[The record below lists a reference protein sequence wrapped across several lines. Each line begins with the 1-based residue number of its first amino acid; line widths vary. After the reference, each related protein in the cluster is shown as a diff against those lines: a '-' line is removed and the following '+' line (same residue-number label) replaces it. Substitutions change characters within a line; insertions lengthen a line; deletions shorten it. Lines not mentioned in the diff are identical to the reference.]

1 MGTYILADN
10 QDVTKAGIQAL
21 LQETLLVDR
30 IVEASNRKELQERLH
45 LFPSATVILDYTL
58 FDFVSL
64 QQMLI
69 VKEKAKNSSWLLFS
83 DDLAERFLRQ
93 LLIADSSFSV
103 VMKHD
108 SKDDILSALQD
119 VTFHKSYHCEF
130 ATHVLRQAAL
140 AGGPPTILSSLLTP
154 SERTV
159 LGEIARGKTTKEIA
173 FEKNLSF
180 HTINSH
186 RKNIFRKLEVNNVQE
201 AVKYAIRAGIS
212 DMTDYSI

>member
-1 MGTYILADN
+1 LADN
-10 QDVTKAGIQAL
+10 QDVTRAGIGAL
-21 LQETLLVDR
+21 LAETRLVDR
-30 IVEASNRKELQERLH
+30 TFEVNNRKELQDKLRLH
-45 LFPSATVILDYTL
+45 PSAVVILDYTL
-58 FDFVSL
+58 FDFVSM

-69 VKEKAKNSSWLLFS
+69 IKEKAQESSWLLFS

-93 LLIADSSFSV
+93 LLVADPSFSV

-108 SKDDILSALQD
+108 SREDILAALQS
-119 VTFHKSYHCEF
+119 VTFRKTYHCEF

-140 AGGPPTILSSLLTP
+140 SGSPTVLAALLTP
-154 SERTV
+154 SERTI

-173 FEKNLSF
+173 IEKNLSF

-201 AVKYAIRAGIS
+201 AVKYAIRSGIS
-212 DMTDYSI
+212 DMADYAI

>member
-10 QDVTKAGIQAL
+10 QDVTRAGINAL
-21 LQETLLVDR
+21 LTETRLVDR
-30 IVEASNRKELQERLH
+30 IVEAGNRKELQDKLRLY
-45 LFPSATVILDYTL
+45 PSAIVILDYTL

-69 VKEKAKNSSWLLFS
+69 IKEKAHDSSWLLFS

-93 LLIADSSFSV
+93 LLVADPTFSV

-108 SKDDILSALQD
+108 SREEILSALQN
-119 VTFHKSYHCEF
+119 VTFRKTYHCEF

-140 AGGPPTILSSLLTP
+140 AGSPTVLAALLTP

-212 DMTDYSI
+212 DVADYAI

>member
-10 QDVTKAGIQAL
+10 QDVTKAGIRAL
-21 LQETLLVDR
+21 LQETPLVDR
-30 IVEASNRKELQERLH
+30 VVEATNRKELQERLH
-45 LFPSATVILDYTL
+45 MHPSGVVILDYTL

-69 VKEKAKNSSWLLFS
+69 VREKAKESSWLLFS

-93 LLIADSSFSV
+93 LLVADASFSV

-108 SKDDILSALQD
+108 SKEEILNALQD
-119 VTFHKSYHCEF
+119 VTLHKAYHCEF

-140 AGGPPTILSSLLTP
+140 TGSPGLLSQLLTP
-154 SERTV
+154 SERTI